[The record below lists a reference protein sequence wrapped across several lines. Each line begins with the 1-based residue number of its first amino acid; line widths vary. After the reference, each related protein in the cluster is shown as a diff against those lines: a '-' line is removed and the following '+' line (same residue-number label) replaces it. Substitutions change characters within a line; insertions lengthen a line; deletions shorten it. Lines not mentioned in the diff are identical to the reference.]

1 MKPDA
6 AIVQPRWNRQQCTQP
21 SMTEKAAAGRC
32 SGAPFEQMIPAK
44 ASLVA
49 YSSQL
54 AERLNSLAELQT
66 IVAILRIV
74 HGRGVEAN
82 RSSHVAASSVPI
94 FRESQ
99 FSRSPVLPR
108 LSAN

>member
-6 AIVQPRWNRQQCTQP
+6 AIVRLRWNRQQCTQP
-21 SMTEKAAAGRC
+21 SMTEKAACHC

-74 HGRGVEAN
+74 HGVEAN
-82 RSSHVAASSVPI
+82 RSSHVAASNAPI

-99 FSRSPVLPR
+99 FSPFPVLPR